1 MPWGPAKHYSLGE
14 SPIEEESRR
23 NQCLRSSRPTA
34 QRANSKANPHLS
46 MKTPTSMC
54 AVSVLCVY
62 FAWWNWENICACVC
76 VCAKKVLAKSTAAFT
91 VTHGSIPSDL
101 SIQKMKNPLF
111 FTLIPL
117 RCYLSLSFNF
127 LLLFFYSIISSSH
140 AVWMF
145 SPDSHGRTEPGAPAL
160 LLECH

>member
-76 VCAKKVLAKSTAAFT
+76 VCQESPCQKHSCLHCDAWF
-91 VTHGSIPSDL
+91 HPIDL